1 MLGERESTSCPRIAS
16 HAVQTCRCCL
26 LRLLSGVPRIVLL
39 VFPCDADAVGE
50 SARYPLGH

>member
-16 HAVQTCRCCL
+16 HAVQTCRCRL

>member
-16 HAVQTCRCCL
+16 HAVQTCRRRMLC
-26 LRLLSGVPRIVLL
+26 LLSGAPRVVLL

-50 SARYPLGH
+50 CARYALGY